1 MPPLVEQEKRHLCA
15 CHNPVSTPEGIKA
28 RETNQNAGHTPA
40 GLDMKE
46 FETSVARSD
55 TGEL

>member
-1 MPPLVEQEKRHLCA
+1 MPPLVEQAERHFCA

-28 RETNQNAGHTPA
+28 KEANQDAGHTPA

-46 FETSVARSD
+46 FEAFAVHTE
-55 TGEL
+55 TGDI